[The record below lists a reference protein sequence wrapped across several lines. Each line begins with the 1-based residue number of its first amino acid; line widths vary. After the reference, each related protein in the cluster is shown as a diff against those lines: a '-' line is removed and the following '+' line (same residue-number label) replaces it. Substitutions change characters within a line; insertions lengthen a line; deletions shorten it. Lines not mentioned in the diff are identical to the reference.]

1 MKAITILSIDV
12 FCLCVDS
19 LFSFVS
25 EHQKCTQ
32 FIMHPST
39 QSLIQSFPLTHSVP
53 LTISIHR
60 FTAHLGR
67 QAGLPFPFTDR
78 RNHGLLQVQHKNR
91 HIDVCMCVHVSMIQ
105 CSSRSQERTTLREL
119 VLQSTLKPC
128 LLRNAWLGTVR
139 RTPEMNS
146 SHSTGQNVLNQ
157 NGPPPQFLL
166 LFHPRCNLNW
176 PQ

>member
-1 MKAITILSIDV
+1 MPSLVSLPCDECRPSTTPQCIATEHAYAMKAITTLTIDV

-67 QAGLPFPFTDR
+67 QAGLPVTAPTR
-78 RNHGLLQVQHKNR
+78 QG
-91 HIDVCMCVHVSMIQ
+91 IY
-105 CSSRSQERTTLREL
+105 SRIASCR
-119 VLQSTLKPC
+119 
-128 LLRNAWLGTVR
+128 
-139 RTPEMNS
+139 
-146 SHSTGQNVLNQ
+146 
-157 NGPPPQFLL
+157 PPPPRYLHQDCPVSLPSTH
-166 LFHPRCNLNW
+166 LFSF
-176 PQ
+176 